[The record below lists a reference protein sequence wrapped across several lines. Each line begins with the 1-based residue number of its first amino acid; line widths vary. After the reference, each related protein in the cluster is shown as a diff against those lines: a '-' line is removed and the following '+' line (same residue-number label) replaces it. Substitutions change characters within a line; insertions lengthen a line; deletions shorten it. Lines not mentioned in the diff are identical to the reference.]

1 MPAGECRTAEWAM
14 YLPTGSRMSGSAG
27 WSSTVNIRSL
37 KNVRNASCSHGAGD
51 APPWQAEKT
60 AIFMQRIHS
69 VGRRSNKMGGVN
81 QTTGVNQIAESD
93 HAAASRGRKPV
104 TGMDSVRRS
113 VWTGDPEEM
122 EHPPGLLCGH
132 AASARLSE
140 RGRQTSRAEAAQR
153 GTHTPGVKR
162 A

>member
-1 MPAGECRTAEWAM
+1 
-14 YLPTGSRMSGSAG
+14 
-27 WSSTVNIRSL
+27 
-37 KNVRNASCSHGAGD
+37 
-51 APPWQAEKT
+51 
-60 AIFMQRIHS
+60 
-69 VGRRSNKMGGVN
+69 MGGVN

-93 HAAASRGRKPV
+93 HAAASRGRKSV